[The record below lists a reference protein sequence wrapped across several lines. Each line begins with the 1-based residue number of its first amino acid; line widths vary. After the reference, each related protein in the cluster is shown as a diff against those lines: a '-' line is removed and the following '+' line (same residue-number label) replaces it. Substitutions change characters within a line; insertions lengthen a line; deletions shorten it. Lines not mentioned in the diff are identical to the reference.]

1 MTQNSIKLFVTPE
14 VADATRSI
22 RHVFIRDL
30 IVACSIGIHS
40 HEKAADQRVR
50 LNLDLAVDE
59 SGKPVDDNINN
70 VICYEKLA
78 EGVNEIIGRGHIN
91 LVETL
96 AEEIASMCLGNRRVL
111 SGRVRVE
118 KLDILKDAQ
127 SVGIEIER
135 INTEV

>member
-1 MTQNSIKLFVTPE
+1 MTQNSIKLFAAPKI
-14 VADATRSI
+14 ADASRSI

-40 HEKAADQRVR
+40 HEKTRDQRVR

-59 SGKPVDDNINN
+59 GDEPIDDNINN

-78 EGVNEIIGRGHIN
+78 VGVDEILGRGHVN

-96 AEEIASMCLGNRRVL
+96 AEDIAAMCLGNRQVF
-111 SGRVRVE
+111 SVIVRVE

-127 SVGIEIER
+127 SVGVEIER
-135 INTEV
+135 INCEV

>member
-1 MTQNSIKLFVTPE
+1 MTQNSIKLFNTPK
-14 VADATRSI
+14 VADASGSI

-30 IVACSIGIHS
+30 IVVCSIGIHS
-40 HEKAADQRVR
+40 HEKLSDQRVR

-59 SGKPVDDNINN
+59 GGKPIDDNINN

-78 EGVNEIIGRGHIN
+78 KGVDEIIGRGHIN

-96 AEEIASMCLGNRRVL
+96 AEDIAEMCLSNHRVL
-111 SGRVRVE
+111 SVRVRVE

-127 SVGIEIER
+127 SVGVEIER
-135 INTEV
+135 INFEV